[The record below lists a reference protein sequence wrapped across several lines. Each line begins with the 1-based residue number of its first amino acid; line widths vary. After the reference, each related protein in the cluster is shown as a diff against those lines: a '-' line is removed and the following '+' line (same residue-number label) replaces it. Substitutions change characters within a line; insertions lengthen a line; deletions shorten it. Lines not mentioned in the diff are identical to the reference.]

1 MNRRN
6 LETNLETLSFR
17 HKKGGRGGFIRIV
30 ATRSDSRFLF
40 HHFCKCAKTSVP
52 ICKPVYQ
59 NRIPRIAS
67 RSSWRYSRFV
77 QSLAIKS
84 LHLPRNYASRFFFPF
99 SFFFFLETRSRS
111 RGKCLPVLSFILL
124 FLSLCFSPSRY
135 RSCASLM
142 IPIGSG
148 RSPRSIPRV
157 YTRETLELRKFL
169 S

>member
-17 HKKGGRGGFIRIV
+17 HKKGGRGGFIQIV

-84 LHLPRNYASRFFFPF
+84 LHLPRNYASLFFFHF
-99 SFFFFLETRSRS
+99 SFFSSSRHAHA
-111 RGKCLPVLSFILL
+111 RVVNVCLSSLSFS
-124 FLSLCFSPSRY
+124 FFSLSV
-135 RSCASLM
+135 SLPPD
-142 IPIGSG
+142 IDL
-148 RSPRSIPRV
+148 V
-157 YTRETLELRKFL
+157 QA
-169 S
+169 

>member
-17 HKKGGRGGFIRIV
+17 HKKGERGGFVRIV

-40 HHFCKCAKTSVP
+40 HHFCKCAKTSLSASLFIRTEFHALHHVP
-52 ICKPVYQ
+52 
-59 NRIPRIAS
+59 RGAIAALYKAWQLS
-67 RSSWRYSRFV
+67 HCTCH
-77 QSLAIKS
+77 AIM
-84 LHLPRNYASRFFFPF
+84 RAVFFFF
-99 SFFFFLETRSRS
+99 FLFFFLETRSRS
-111 RGKCLPVLSFILL
+111 RGKRLSVLSFILL

>member
-17 HKKGGRGGFIRIV
+17 HKKRGRGGFVRIV

-99 SFFFFLETRSRS
+99 SFFSSSRHAHA
-111 RGKCLPVLSFILL
+111 RVVNVCLSSLSFS
-124 FLSLCFSPSRY
+124 FFSLSV
-135 RSCASLM
+135 SLPPD
-142 IPIGSG
+142 IDL
-148 RSPRSIPRV
+148 V
-157 YTRETLELRKFL
+157 QA
-169 S
+169 